1 MKKRF
6 HVVIICVFVTFLLS
20 CFFTG
25 ETEAQSREM
34 LKKQLNTA
42 KEKYDYA
49 NWEAETGRV
58 IPGLKISKAILPQ
71 LQGMSKKWRKN
82 NFSIETIRGT
92 TYSKFRQW
100 WTASDRQLNV
110 TMVVCPTFTAA
121 KEYLIS
127 AYANTSL
134 APLAPKPKGSQ
145 SGLNIG
151 NVCYAAPVEQAGGFA
166 NIDFIRHN
174 VIIMMRA
181 EGKSRKELAAAAGT
195 LDGLLANKEA
205 KENYAGLRDI
215 LTITGFSCQ
224 KASIKQGKTV
234 FLDLEVNNP
243 TRGELRYFWK
253 ISGGGVK
260 KNLRDDFVYYG
271 GEVGTHTIT
280 VTVVNDLGLHH
291 SRSLQIE
298 VVK

>member
-6 HVVIICVFVTFLLS
+6 QVNIICVFVTFLLS

-25 ETEAQSREM
+25 EIEAQSRE
-34 LKKQLNTA
+34 KVKQLDTA

-49 NWEAETGRV
+49 NWVAETDRV
-58 IPGLKISKAILPQ
+58 IPGLKISNAILPQ
-71 LQGMSKKWRKN
+71 LHGMSKKWRKD
-82 NFSIETIRGT
+82 NFSIETIQGT

-100 WTASDRQLNV
+100 WTSSDRQLNV
-110 TMVVCPTFTAA
+110 TMVISPTFAAA

-127 AYANTSL
+127 YYANTIM
-134 APLAPKPKGSQ
+134 APLVPKPKGSQ
-145 SGLNIG
+145 SGLHIG
-151 NVCYAAPVEQAGGFA
+151 NVCFAVPVEQEGGFTS
-166 NIDFIRHN
+166 IDFIRHN

-181 EGKSRKELAAAAGT
+181 EGKSMKELAAAAET
-195 LDGLLANKEA
+195 LDGLLANKEVKGNHA
-205 KENYAGLRDI
+205 EFTEI
-215 LTITGFSCQ
+215 LTITRFSCK
-224 KASIKQGKTV
+224 KAEIKHGKRV
-234 FLDLEVNNP
+234 ILNLEVNNP
-243 TRGELRYFWK
+243 TRDELRYFWK

-260 KNLRDDFVYYG
+260 KNPRDDFVYYG
-271 GEVGTHTIT
+271 GEVGTQTIT